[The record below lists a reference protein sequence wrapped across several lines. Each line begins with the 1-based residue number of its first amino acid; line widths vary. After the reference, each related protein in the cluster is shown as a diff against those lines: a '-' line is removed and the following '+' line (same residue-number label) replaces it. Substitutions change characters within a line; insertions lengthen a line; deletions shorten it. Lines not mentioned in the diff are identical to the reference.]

1 MKHERKQTM
10 SVKLNVR
17 QPNLPTFGDFGDFFS
32 PFPSFF
38 AQARPKTW
46 LPAVEVVES
55 ADAVDVAVELPGIAA
70 EDVRVN
76 VKDNTLNIDGEKKWE
91 REGDENANV
100 YYAER
105 QYGKFRR
112 SLTLPASVQA
122 ESAEASFKDGI
133 LRVHLPKVE
142 RLRARDIVVTQG

>member
-1 MKHERKQTM
+1 M

-17 QPNLPTFGDFGDFFS
+17 QANHPFFGDFFS

-38 AQARPKTW
+38 AQARHKTW

-76 VKDNTLNIDGEKKWE
+76 VKDNTLNIDGEKK
-91 REGDENANV
+91 REGEDDENSSV

-122 ESAEASFKDGI
+122 ESAEASFKDGV

-142 RLRARDIVVTQG
+142 RLRARDIAVTQG